1 MVIGFLN
8 TSYTVNKN
16 DGLVNI
22 QVGIIEEELLQISVA
37 VIFSISQ
44 NQLDSGMSISQS
56 MYIIEICIALLII
69 FR

>member
-8 TSYTVNKN
+8 TSYTLNKS

-44 NQLDSGMSISQS
+44 NQSDSGMSI
-56 MYIIEICIALLII
+56 E
-69 FR
+69 

>member
-1 MVIGFLN
+1 MIGFLN

-56 MYIIEICIALLII
+56 MYTIEICIALLII

>member
-56 MYIIEICIALLII
+56 MYTIEICIALLII